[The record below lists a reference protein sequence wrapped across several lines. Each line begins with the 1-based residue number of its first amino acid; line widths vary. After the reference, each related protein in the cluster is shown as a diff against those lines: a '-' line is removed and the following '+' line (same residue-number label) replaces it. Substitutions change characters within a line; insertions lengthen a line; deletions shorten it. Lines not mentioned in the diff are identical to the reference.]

1 MIKRRQIDP
10 DTLVQIYDLAEAIE
24 DVIPKKVE
32 ATVVIHA
39 LVHVL
44 ARGGILVRGVMSKN
58 EFIAGVVETLDINY
72 RAIESARAGVEDK
85 E

>member
-24 DVIPKKVE
+24 GVIPKKVE
-32 ATVVIHA
+32 ATVAIHA

-72 RAIESARAGVEDK
+72 RAIESARAGVEGN